1 MPRKVPCMA
10 PRRSSLALL
19 TLLGLASLGAPC
31 VQSRITAPREA
42 QLVPDPELRVAATLE
57 RKYAPASVAVLIDGA
72 DITAAIGLTPPF
84 SDAGGVVV
92 VSGVPVVV
100 QDFDFS
106 VPPTGPWQISLELV
120 GLPAGPHQVEVD
132 AVPTAGGATVSFLR
146 NFSSV
151 EGFALAAGE
160 LPAAGL
166 RQPLNADGG
175 KHRIASVGGD
185 VAGPAVPLS
194 DGGSVRGGFVPVAE
208 QQRLGG
214 TP

>member
-1 MPRKVPCMA
+1 MPT
-10 PRRSSLALL
+10 RRSSLALL
-19 TLLGLASLGAPC
+19 TLCGLASLGAPC

-57 RKYAPASVAVLIDGA
+57 RKYAPASVTLEIDGA
-72 DITAAIGLTPPF
+72 DITAAIGLAPPF

-92 VSGVPVVV
+92 VGGVPVVV
-100 QDFDFS
+100 QDFDFP

-120 GLPAGPHQVEVD
+120 GLPEGPHQVEVS
-132 AVPTAGGATVSFLR
+132 AVPTAGGATVTFLR
-146 NFSSV
+146 GFSSL
-151 EGFALAAGE
+151 EGFSLAAAE
-160 LPAAGL
+160 LPAASL
-166 RQPLNADGG
+166 RAPLNADGG

-194 DGGSVRGGFVPVAE
+194 DGGSLREGFVPVAE
-208 QQRLGG
+208 QQRVGG

>member
-1 MPRKVPCMA
+1 MP
-10 PRRSSLALL
+10 PRRSSFVLL

-57 RKYAPASVAVLIDGA
+57 RKYDPASVAVEIDGA
-72 DITAAIGLTPPF
+72 DVTAAIGLTPPF

-92 VSGVPVVV
+92 VGGVPVVV
-100 QDFDFS
+100 QDFDFP

-120 GLPAGPHQVEVD
+120 GLPEGPHLVEVS
-132 AVPTAGGATVSFLR
+132 AVPTAGGATVTFMRS
-146 NFSSV
+146 FSSV
-151 EGFALAAGE
+151 DGFALAAGE

-166 RQPLNADGG
+166 RQPVGADGG
-175 KHRIASVGGD
+175 KHRIASLGGD
-185 VAGPAVPLS
+185 VAGPSVPLS
-194 DGGSVRGGFVPVAE
+194 DGGSVRAGFVAVAE
-208 QQRLGG
+208 QQRSGG